1 MILGHPIKCVRHYQT
16 GFKKNAR
23 PTFQGQV
30 WIVNE
35 CNAGG
40 NRAAEKPCPGTC
52 LIQVDRASGHRSSDG
67 PVLCGGALQ
76 CEQPVARNSSGRGL
90 HLADGRTF
98 CWELHSLAKLSNRV
112 ANKIPRP
119 IPSFSSVQR
128 PAATTQFAH
137 LLRFWRASVQTCA
150 ASPKGTQFLPVF
162 SRSLRP
168 SQPDMRHLTR
178 LSR

>member
-1 MILGHPIKCVRHYQT
+1 MILGHAIKCVRHYQT
-16 GFKKNAR
+16 GLKKNAR

-90 HLADGRTF
+90 HLTDGRTF
-98 CWELHSLAKLSNRV
+98 RCGTEFVGQAVKSV

-119 IPSFSSVQR
+119 IPSFSSVQ
-128 PAATTQFAH
+128 PPVATTQFAH
-137 LLRFWRASVQTCA
+137 PLRFWRASVQTCA

-168 SQPDMRHLTR
+168 SLPDMRHLTR
-178 LSR
+178 SSR